1 MSNALKIL
9 KEYFGYSNFRKGQEK
24 IINEIINGNDVVA
37 IMPTGGGKSI
47 CYQVPALLKEG
58 ITIVVSPLISL
69 MKDQVD
75 TLNSIG
81 VESAYI
87 NSSLSDI
94 EMKNTFKNIED
105 GNIKILY
112 VAPERLESLEF
123 LNIISNKDIAQIAVD
138 EAHCVSAWGHDFRS
152 SYRRIKNFIEVL
164 KERPIVTAFTATA
177 TKEVREDIINLLNLN
192 NPKVFISGF
201 DRENLK
207 IIIEKGVNKKQYI
220 LDYVDKN
227 KDLSGIIYCATRKEV
242 DYLYD
247 LLRQKNLFLGKY
259 HAGLSDD
266 ERKKNQEDFVYD
278 KTNLMIATNAFGMG
292 IDKPNIRYVIHYN
305 MPKNIEGY
313 YQEIGRAGRDLE
325 PSECI
330 MLFSPGDVQTQKYII
345 ETGTVNPNRKL
356 NELSKLKSMTDLVYF
371 NGCYRKYILSYFGE
385 ELKEDCNNCSN
396 CESDGEVVNK
406 TIDAQK
412 VISCIYRMKRPY
424 GIGIIIDVLRGSNNK
439 KIKELN
445 LHELTTYGI
454 MKDYSKE
461 ELKDFINTLIAHGYI
476 NYGGEYPVV
485 KPNSKSLEVVKG
497 SETVLFKEQ
506 RKIIKLIENN
516 DLFNILKELRRDIS
530 ESEKIPPY
538 MVFGDNTIKEMS
550 IRMPINNTQLI
561 EISGVGEKK
570 IEKYGNIFISK
581 IQNYINENNIDKK
594 WDNENL
600 NNNKE
605 KIKKQKSYEITV
617 NMIKDNMSLE
627 EIASNRKIT
636 ISTIISHINQYVSE
650 GFEVDFNIN
659 FNKYFTEVEEKI
671 ILEKVK
677 DIGYLKIKPIKE
689 ALPSNI
695 TYDQIKLVILKYN
708 MESNI

>member
-1 MSNALKIL
+1 
-9 KEYFGYSNFRKGQEK
+9 
-24 IINEIINGNDVVA
+24 
-37 IMPTGGGKSI
+37 
-47 CYQVPALLKEG
+47 
-58 ITIVVSPLISL
+58 
-69 MKDQVD
+69 
-75 TLNSIG
+75 
-81 VESAYI
+81 
-87 NSSLSDI
+87 
-94 EMKNTFKNIED
+94 
-105 GNIKILY
+105 
-112 VAPERLESLEF
+112 
-123 LNIISNKDIAQIAVD
+123 
-138 EAHCVSAWGHDFRS
+138 
-152 SYRRIKNFIEVL
+152 
-164 KERPIVTAFTATA
+164 
-177 TKEVREDIINLLNLN
+177 
-192 NPKVFISGF
+192 
-201 DRENLK
+201 
-207 IIIEKGVNKKQYI
+207 
-220 LDYVDKN
+220 
-227 KDLSGIIYCATRKEV
+227 
-242 DYLYD
+242 
-247 LLRQKNLFLGKY
+247 
-259 HAGLSDD
+259 
-266 ERKKNQEDFVYD
+266 
-278 KTNLMIATNAFGMG
+278 
-292 IDKPNIRYVIHYN
+292 
-305 MPKNIEGY
+305 
-313 YQEIGRAGRDLE
+313 
-325 PSECI
+325 
-330 MLFSPGDVQTQKYII
+330 
-345 ETGTVNPNRKL
+345 
-356 NELSKLKSMTDLVYF
+356 MTDLVYF

-424 GIGIIIDVLRGSNNK
+424 GIGMIIDVLRGSNNK

-708 MESNI
+708 MESNR